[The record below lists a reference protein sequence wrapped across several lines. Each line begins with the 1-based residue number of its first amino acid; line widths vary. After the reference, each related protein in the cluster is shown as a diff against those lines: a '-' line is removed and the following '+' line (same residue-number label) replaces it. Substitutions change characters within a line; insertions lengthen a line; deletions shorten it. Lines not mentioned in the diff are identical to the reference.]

1 MKRNLRTALAS
12 VGIASA
18 IAVGAVAAQD
28 ATATP
33 TPTPDASAQ
42 VMPGH
47 GMRGRLAERVGASE
61 MAALIQEYTGLGA
74 TALRDALRSGSTLA
88 ELITANGRTVEDFT
102 TAATALFEA
111 NQAERLTAFQE
122 RLTQMLNGEYRE
134 GLGGRRG
141 GMRPGMGE
149 GMRPGGR
156 GVPPTAAPGTGT

>member
-33 TPTPDASAQ
+33 TPDASAQ
-42 VMPGH
+42 VMPGQ
-47 GMRGRLAERVGASE
+47 GMRGRLAERVGTSE
-61 MAALIQEYTGLGA
+61 MATLIQEYTGLDA

-88 ELITANGRTVEDFT
+88 DLITANGRTVEDFT
-102 TAATALFEA
+102 AAATALFEA

-122 RLTQMLNGEYRE
+122 RLTQMLNGELRPE
-134 GLGGRRG
+134 LGGRRG